1 MSDTGEK
8 GDDTPERGSLG
19 EFSAADRAHGTHGKG
34 DSREQFAD
42 DRASKPGNERAAQA
56 GEGNVNP
63 QKLANQLTSELGDAG
78 WGAAASGDSSFD
90 TRSPKKSR
98 EEKTGDSQNDR
109 GGQSAA
115 RGDE

>member
-1 MSDTGEK
+1 MSDTRDK
-8 GDDTPERGSLG
+8 SGDNPERGSLG

-56 GEGNVNP
+56 GEGNVDP

-78 WGAAASGDSSFD
+78 WGAAAAVDSTFD
-90 TRSPKKSR
+90 ARSPKKSG
-98 EEKTGDSQNDR
+98 EGKTGDSQNDR